1 METTTV
7 CVLLIIMRMM
17 SSVAGKVNEDHIL
30 LHAGKVNEDLHDLLH
45 LTADGVEFLVLE
57 DIEFERHPS
66 VLQLVGADYPERLGR
81 LLRVLKHD
89 CGSNA
94 RSDMEGDGAMLD
106 GALGLGLFHSETND
120 ISSHLERVGRSIFD
134 SFVPVVLDEEISN
147 HGELA

>member
-17 SSVAGKVNEDHIL
+17 SSV
-30 LHAGKVNEDLHDLLH
+30 AGKVNEDLHDLLH

-57 DIEFERHPS
+57 DIEFKRHPS

-89 CGSNA
+89 CGGNA
-94 RSDMEGDGAMLD
+94 RSDIEGDGAMLD

-120 ISSHLERVGRSIFD
+120 ISSHLECVDWSIFD